1 MRKVYSYLYP
11 GLALYAGVACGE
23 SVEFE
28 TANRIVQTLSE
39 WRWERWC
46 VDVVRPESRPAS
58 ARLRLQLRMKLTP
71 GTKGANGWS
80 FKFPQQPEPLSQ
92 IVNASLLGTE

>member
-1 MRKVYSYLYP
+1 MRKVCCYSLP

-23 SVEFE
+23 FVEFE
-28 TANRIVQTLSE
+28 SANGIALTLSE

-71 GTKGANGWS
+71 GTKAANGWS
-80 FKFPQQPEPLSQ
+80 FKFPQQPESLSQ
-92 IVNASLLGTE
+92 IVNASLLSTE